1 MATGW
6 FSVGP
11 GRPLVTVPIL
21 RPSLLCSSVCSRT
34 GTPSSATRPTRLR
47 GRLAGLSIWAST
59 LSAPGK
65 PPAPAPPPRRPLFIA
80 PPPAPPAAAPLLYR
94 PVQRRFGRGGAAVDV
109 VAVQAQAGFQ
119 PQRVARPQAYG
130 PDLGLRQQG
139 PRQALG
145 LRCRQRKL
153 EAVLAG
159 VAAAGHQAVTAGD
172 GVVAA
177 GHEAQFLHARR
188 QARQRRD
195 GQRALQR
202 EQGLL

>member
-65 PPAPAPPPRRPLFIA
+65 PPARAPPLRRTFCIAQSSAASDGGVLLSMSLPYTHQPASNPPHLPPPPPKPWGPAPGRR
-80 PPPAPPAAAPLLYR
+80 R
-94 PVQRRFGRGGAAVDV
+94 
-109 VAVQAQAGFQ
+109 QA
-119 PQRVARPQAYG
+119 
-130 PDLGLRQQG
+130 

-159 VAAAGHQAVTAGD
+159 VAAAGHQAVAAGD
-172 GVVAA
+172 GVVAT
-177 GHEAQFLHARR
+177 GHEAQFF
-188 QARQRRD
+188 
-195 GQRALQR
+195 
-202 EQGLL
+202 

>member
-65 PPAPAPPPRRPLFIA
+65 PPARPPP
-80 PPPAPPAAAPLLYR
+80 PPPAPSSPPPPPRPGARAPAAAHLLYR
-94 PVQRRFGRGGAAVDV
+94 PVQRCFGRGGAAVDV

-119 PQRVARPQAYG
+119 PQRVARAQAYG

-177 GHEAQFLHARR
+177 
-188 QARQRRD
+188 
-195 GQRALQR
+195 
-202 EQGLL
+202 